1 MKTRKHI
8 PGLTLMALVLVA
20 LLGFSGLANAQM
32 MGPGMM
38 GGQGM
43 GMMGGNMMG
52 LTPEKQAAMQKIY
65 SEHYTATAQLRQ
77 QIFAKQ
83 SELNAQ
89 LYGGATDDKKV
100 QGLTKE
106 IGDLNARLF
115 EAQVNLKRQLTKE
128 GIPAMGGMGMG
139 MGGMGGMG
147 CGMTNGGMGMGMGMH
162 Q

>member
-1 MKTRKHI
+1 MKTRNRI
-8 PGLTLMALVLVA
+8 SALTLMLALVAV
-20 LLGFSGLANAQM
+20 LGFAGFASAQ
-32 MGPGMM
+32 GHM

-43 GMMGGNMMG
+43 GATGGHMMG
-52 LTPEKQAAMQKIY
+52 LTPEKQAVAQKLQA
-65 SEHYTATAQLRQ
+65 EHAAATAQLKQ
-77 QIFAKQ
+77 QLFAKQ

-100 QGLTKE
+100 QALTKD
-106 IGDLNARLF
+106 ISDLNAKLF

-139 MGGMGGMG
+139 MGGGCGMMGGGMG
-147 CGMTNGGMGMGMGMH
+147 GMGMGMH

>member
-1 MKTRKHI
+1 
-8 PGLTLMALVLVA
+8 VA
-20 LLGFSGLANAQM
+20 VLGFAGLASAQ
-32 MGPGMM
+32 GHMM

-52 LTPEKQAAMQKIY
+52 LTPEKQAAAQKIY
-65 SEHYTATAQLRQ
+65 ADHNAATVQLKQ
-77 QIFAKQ
+77 QLFAKQ

-100 QGLTKE
+100 QALTKE
-106 IGDLNARLF
+106 IGDLNAKLF
-115 EAQVNLKRQLTKE
+115 EAQVTLKRQLTKE

-139 MGGMGGMG
+139 SCGMMGGGMG
-147 CGMTNGGMGMGMGMH
+147 GMGMGMH

>member
-1 MKTRKHI
+1 MNTIRMR
-8 PGLTLMALVLVA
+8 TLPLALALVAV
-20 LLGFSGLANAQM
+20 LGFSGLANAQM
-32 MGPGMM
+32 TGHGMM

-52 LTPEKQAAMQKIY
+52 LTPEKQAAAQKIY
-65 SEHYTATAQLRQ
+65 SEHYAATAQLKQ
-77 QIFAKQ
+77 QLFAKQ

-100 QGLTKE
+100 QALTKE
-106 IGDLNARLF
+106 IGDLNAKLL
-115 EAQVNLKRQLTKE
+115 EAQVNLKRQLAKE

-139 MGGMGGMG
+139 MGMGGMG
-147 CGMTNGGMGMGMGMH
+147 CGMMNGGMGMGMH

>member
-1 MKTRKHI
+1 MKTRNRI
-8 PGLTLMALVLVA
+8 SILTLMLALVA
-20 LLGFSGLANAQM
+20 LLGLAGMASAQ
-32 MGPGMM
+32 GHMM

-43 GMMGGNMMG
+43 MGGNMYG
-52 LTPEKQAAMQKIY
+52 LTPEKQAAAQKIY
-65 SEHYTATAQLRQ
+65 AEHNAATVQLRQ
-77 QIFAKQ
+77 QLFAKQ

-100 QGLTKE
+100 QSLTKE
-106 IGDLNARLF
+106 ISDLNAKLF

-139 MGGMGGMG
+139 GMG
-147 CGMTNGGMGMGMGMH
+147 CGMMGGMGMGGMGMGMH